1 MRPTVRRC
9 LIGAVLIAAL
19 VPASAFGSMAVNPGK
34 AARTCA
40 AGRGIKAPLGTGSA
54 RDLVRFVPC
63 VLKQERAAFRL
74 DYTQSKPLS
83 LLVGRALGR
92 VVTRPDLTP
101 QDAAGAL
108 GLAVQPRIA
117 TLCPRDS
124 PARWAAVLGDTAS
137 HPAGTPLEFADLLS
151 TWLTATGV
159 PHARKAVFGV
169 AAPRGLTLTNGDLK
183 GAVFGVVA
191 LVCA

>member
-1 MRPTVRRC
+1 LR
-9 LIGAVLIAAL
+9 
-19 VPASAFGSMAVNPGK
+19 
-34 AARTCA
+34 
-40 AGRGIKAPLGTGSA
+40 LG
-54 RDLVRFVPC
+54 
-63 VLKQERAAFRL
+63 
-74 DYTQSKPLS
+74 YTQSKALS

-101 QDAAGAL
+101 QDAAVAL
-108 GLAVQPRIA
+108 GLAVEPRIA
-117 TLCPRDS
+117 NLCPRNS

-151 TWLTATGV
+151 SWLMAPGT
-159 PHARKAVFGV
+159 PHAGTAVFGV
-169 AAPRGLTLTNGDLK
+169 AAPRGLTLANGDVE